1 MVGGTRRPKKRDCR
15 CSLLLRWSFSS
26 PRPPPL
32 LFLGGTATAVIQ
44 ARAATEK
51 GLEAVKEESSFNY
64 SLPEKAEQYS
74 AFLLFC
80 SNIIFEKRPK
90 NDSLLFFSR
99 VSRLAT
105 AAAATEGGS
114 KNSSTTMPTGPRQEE
129 EAIAASNHHCRGEVP
144 SRTDAAPPT
153 QCKPVVVD
161 SGAEE
166 EGCGK
171 NCGGGR

>member
-1 MVGGTRRPKKRDCR
+1 MLITLTMVI
-15 CSLLLRWSFSS
+15 FVS
-26 PRPPPL
+26 PPSPP
-32 LFLGGTATAVIQ
+32 LFLGGTATAVVQ
-44 ARAATEK
+44 ARAETEK
-51 GLEAVKEESSFNY
+51 GLEAVKEESNFNY
-64 SLPEKAEQYS
+64 SLPEKAEQYF
-74 AFLLFC
+74 ALLLFC
-80 SNIIFEKRPK
+80 SNIIFENRPK
-90 NDSLLFFSR
+90 NDSLLFFRESHGLR
-99 VSRLAT
+99 RHQQQVGR
-105 AAAATEGGS
+105 
-114 KNSSTTMPTGPRQEE
+114 KNSSTTMPTGPRQE